1 MTSLI
6 SGILN
11 NVDDKMWVMAPT
23 LQTIASSIG
32 MPDHVKLARAN
43 LAAGGGWDDQQ

>member
-11 NVDDKMWVMAPT
+11 NVEDKRWAMAPA
-23 LQTIASSIG
+23 LPTIASSIG
-32 MPDHVKLARAN
+32 MPDDVKLARAN